1 MWGRGELQQTEDA
14 LGHETPRAGAW
25 KLGKCAQKWEALRKH
40 GCVRTKMIQCRWPGP
55 TTLTPQMCGLGEL
68 LEAQPRWLEHPG
80 ESQGP
85 SWVAVMAFCT
95 WKLCGCEVGVSL
107 KGMARE
113 SRAESR
119 VCRRWNVTQ
128 GGSCWPENTSGF

>member
-1 MWGRGELQQTEDA
+1 MQMCPEMGSVEETRVCENQDDPVQMAWANHAYSSDVWTWGAAGSTA
-14 LGHETPRAGAW
+14 LLAGA
-25 KLGKCAQKWEALRKH
+25 
-40 GCVRTKMIQCRWPGP
+40 
-55 TTLTPQMCGLGEL
+55 
-68 LEAQPRWLEHPG
+68 PG

-95 WKLCGCEVGVSL
+95 WKLCGCEVGASL

-119 VCRRWNVTQ
+119 VCRRWSVTQ